1 MKFNVAAAIA
11 LACYC
16 FLSQT
21 HAQLPAFPGAEGAG
35 AFATGGRSSNNV
47 YVVTNLND
55 SGTGSLRHAIDSAPS
70 SGRTIVFGIGGTI
83 NLATDLRI
91 DSPNITIAGQT
102 APGGITLAR
111 RMLHVSNTSN
121 IILQHLRVRPGDYYT
136 GGLNGPPTGY
146 EPDAIWVSGSNNVIL
161 DHISASWS
169 TDEVLSVS
177 HGSTN
182 VTVQYSLITEA
193 LHNSNHSKGNHGYG
207 GIIHGGET
215 TLHHNLYANNRSR
228 NPATGNWDK
237 SAPITPANLDI
248 VNNVISNP
256 GDRYSY
262 SGGDDQY
269 RVNWVGNYGIEG
281 PDTTREN
288 ELFHPDNVNTFV
300 YYAGNYYDTNE
311 DGILQMTPAGSNTL
325 TGTFT
330 SLASP
335 VATTNQPGIV
345 NATTAYKQ
353 VLSYAGAAAGR
364 DPIDK
369 RVIKDVVN
377 QAGNQIDSQD
387 QVGGWYNPTPVTQT
401 LGTDG
406 LPAWWKVA
414 HGYAANDNTVGFQPA
429 GDGYTNLEKYL
440 HYLNA
445 PYLPPQNTTAI
456 SVSTASGAGADAQI
470 SETSG
475 VADGNGS
482 ASQLAA
488 RWTGT
493 SGANNELIML
503 RFDLSGIK
511 PGSISDATLDLTAF
525 GNQSNHTLRVY
536 GLDHEVANQLWDE
549 NTVTFANAPGVNFDS
564 NSGTRSLDMTELML
578 LGEFATNNAAA
589 GSSISFTNPDLSV
602 FLNLLSYRE
611 AGSEV
616 VTLLLERQTNTTAQT
631 IFASKE
637 ATALPNGTTGAA
649 GDFAPTLHLQ
659 ALPHLAGDFDEN
671 GVVDGA
677 DLLFWQ
683 RGFGIAP
690 DARKLQGDADGDGDV
705 DGRDFLAWQR
715 GYQTGSGG
723 LGALAVP
730 EPGTFVTVGTI
741 LLCCGWRRACWRA
754 AS

>member
-1 MKFNVAAAIA
+1 MRIWKELFGCAILAAWGGVV
-11 LACYC
+11 Y
-16 FLSQT
+16 
-21 HAQLPAFPGAEGAG
+21 AQLPAFPGAEGAG
-35 AFATGGRSSNNV
+35 AFASGGRSSNNV

-55 SGTGSLRHAIDSAPS
+55 SGTGSLRHAIDTAPGA
-70 SGRTIVFGIGGTI
+70 GRTIVFGIGGTI
-83 NLATDLRI
+83 NLVNDLRI

-111 RMLHVSNTSN
+111 RMLHVSNTN
-121 IILQHLRVRPGDYYT
+121 NVILQHLRVRPGDYYT
-136 GGLNGPPTGY
+136 APNVY

-193 LHNSNHSKGNHGYG
+193 LHNSNHNKGNHGYG

-248 VNNVISNP
+248 VNNIISNP

-281 PDTTREN
+281 PNTTREN
-288 ELFHPDNVNTFV
+288 QLFNPDNVNTFV

-311 DGILQMTPAGSNTL
+311 DGILQVTPASPSTL
-325 TGTFT
+325 TGTST
-330 SLASP
+330 LLTNP
-335 VATTNQPGIV
+335 VATTNQPNIV
-345 NATTAYKQ
+345 DAPTAYKQ
-353 VLSYAGAAAGR
+353 VLSYAGASSFR

-369 RVIKDVVN
+369 RIIKDVVN
-377 QAGNQIDSQD
+377 QSGDHIDSQD
-387 QVGGWYNPTPVTQT
+387 EVGGWYNPTPITQA

-445 PYLPPQNTTAI
+445 PYIPPQNTTAI
-456 SVSTASGAGADAQI
+456 SVSTAFGAGADAQI

-475 VADGNGS
+475 VAGGNGTS
-482 ASQLAA
+482 SQLGA
-488 RWTGT
+488 RWTGI
-493 SGANNELIML
+493 SGTNNELVML
-503 RFDLSGIK
+503 RFDLSEVK
-511 PGSISDATLDLTAF
+511 SGSVVDATLDLTAYN
-525 GNQSNHTLRVY
+525 NQSNHTLRVY
-536 GLDHEVANQLWDE
+536 GLDHDAANQMWDE
-549 NTVTFANAPGVNFDS
+549 STVTFADAPGVAFDS
-564 NSGTRSLDMTELML
+564 NSGTRSLDMTKLLL
-578 LGEFATNNAAA
+578 LGEFSTNGVLEG
-589 GSSISFTNPDLSV
+589 GSVSFTNPDLTV
-602 FLNLLSYRE
+602 FLNTLAFR
-611 AGSEV
+611 GDGTDV
-616 VTLLLERQTNTTAQT
+616 VTLLLERQTNSSTPTL
-631 IFASKE
+631 FASKE
-637 ATALPNGTTGAA
+637 ATSLQSGVPGELGS
-649 GDFAPTLHLQ
+649 FAPQLTLQ
-659 ALPHLAGDFDEN
+659 AAPNLAADFDEN
-671 GVVDGA
+671 GVVDEQ

-683 RGFGIAP
+683 RGFSLET

-715 GYQTGSGG
+715 GFQVGG
-723 LGALAVP
+723 GVLGAISVP
-730 EPGTFVTVGTI
+730 EPGSMATLGIGLICFG
-741 LLCCGWRRACWRA
+741 CRRLNRRA